1 MIFGFAPLDLL
12 FFIAVSLA
20 ICITVCTLAME
31 ASVLFTPAF
40 VFFFPLIIAGF
51 PTLRTNEAIGLA
63 ITIEFFGYTSS
74 VTGYW
79 LRRQIDFNLAFKV
92 LTVTVP
98 LACVGRLAAYFV
110 DDTWLLLIFG
120 VVLLGLAA
128 IIFRAYQGEIRH
140 TCLLCGD
147 SLAMRF
153 GDNPGGNAG
162 GNPGAGGAGSAA
174 DAYVPRT
181 HLFAKRQGH
190 LATRFLFDAADRV
203 ILCVAGAF
211 GGLVGVAIGEISNTF
226 LTVKKEVPVKIA
238 TGTSALV
245 LHVTILSALATNL
258 IILGSG
264 IPFFDAQRIEIPW
277 RIAFILAPVV
287 IVGGQIGSFIN
298 SRLSDHALI
307 RALVTAYIVVGIIV
321 FANIIFA

>member
-1 MIFGFAPLDLL
+1 MIFGFEPFDLL
-12 FFIAVSLA
+12 FFVTVSLC

-40 VFFFPLIIAGF
+40 IFLFPFIIAGF
-51 PTLRTNEAIGLA
+51 PTLNTNEAIGLA

-79 LRRQIDFNLAFKV
+79 LRRQIDFNLAFQV
-92 LTVTVP
+92 LAITVP
-98 LACVGRLAAYFV
+98 LAVAGRIAAYFV
-110 DDTWLLLIFG
+110 DDRWLLLIFG
-120 VVLLGLAA
+120 FVLLGLAA
-128 IIFRAYQGEIRH
+128 VIYRAYRGDVRH

-147 SLAMRF
+147 SMAMKF
-153 GDNPGGNAG
+153 SDQEEAP
-162 GNPGAGGAGSAA
+162 A
-174 DAYVPRT
+174 DEAPAVDGYVQRA
-181 HLFAKRQGH
+181 HLFGPGDAH
-190 LATRFLFDAADRV
+190 LATKFVFNAVDRI
-203 ILCVAGAF
+203 ILCIGGAF

-226 LTVKKEVPVKIA
+226 LTVKKKVPVKVA

-245 LHVTILSALATNL
+245 LHITILSALAANL
-258 IILGSG
+258 AVLGSG
-264 IPFFDAQRIEIPW
+264 IEVFDAQEIAIPW

-307 RALVTAYIVVGIIV
+307 RALMIAYVVVGVIV
-321 FANIIFA
+321 FANIVFA